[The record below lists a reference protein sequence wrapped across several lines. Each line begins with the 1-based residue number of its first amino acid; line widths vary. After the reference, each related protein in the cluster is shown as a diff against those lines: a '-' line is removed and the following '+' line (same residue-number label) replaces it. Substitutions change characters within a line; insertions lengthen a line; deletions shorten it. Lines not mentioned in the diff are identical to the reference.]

1 METRSLLDRIVE
13 QAKAR
18 PKAVAL
24 VSGPRQ
30 VDYAELDAMA
40 DAALAGI
47 NALDLPAG
55 VPVAVHAAK
64 TPETVALILACLRGR
79 RPVLI
84 AAADL
89 GEQTF
94 AELVA
99 RTDCAAVLTAD
110 PAGPRTGP
118 LVRLPALTP
127 GPIPAA
133 AAAGADED
141 TALLLTTSGSTGTPK
156 IVPLTHGAITRFA
169 RWAADQFDIGPD
181 TDVLNYAPLNFDL
194 ALLDVW
200 STLAAGGTAV
210 LVGNDRATDGKHLA
224 ELVRRSTVVQ
234 AVPMLFRLLADAWD
248 GTAFTAARHV
258 ILTGDRTPAPLLA
271 QLPAMFPNARLHNI
285 YGCTE
290 TNDSFRH
297 EITAAGADGE
307 VPIGFPLPGVDALVL
322 DADGAVLTGECTGEL
337 VVNTPFQT
345 TGYLASGGAEFV
357 RVGKDDRPYFRSGD
371 LVRRDRAGL
380 HTLVGRTDFR
390 VKVRGTRVNL
400 EEVEQVL
407 LDHAQVREAAV
418 IGVPDEVAG
427 IRLHAV
433 VRGGDDGALNSLAL
447 REHCR
452 LRLPRAAIPSSIQ
465 VVGIALPTTST
476 GKVDRRAIGARLL
489 NRSQS

>member
-1 METRSLLDRIVE
+1 METRSLLDRIAE
-13 QAKAR
+13 QATTR
-18 PKAVAL
+18 PDAVAL
-24 VSGPRQ
+24 VSGSRQ

-40 DAALAGI
+40 DAALARI
-47 NALDLPAG
+47 DALDLAEG
-55 VPVAVHAAK
+55 APVAVHAAK
-64 TPETVALILACLRGR
+64 SPETVALILACLRGR
-79 RPVLI
+79 RPVLV

-89 GEQTF
+89 GERTY

-99 RTDCAAVLTAD
+99 RTGCAAVLTAD
-110 PAGPRTGP
+110 PAGPVVRRTDG
-118 LVRLPALTP
+118 A
-127 GPIPAA
+127 PAA
-133 AAAGADED
+133 KPDLAEE

-156 IVPLTHGAITRFA
+156 IVPLTHGAIARFA
-169 RWAADQFDIGPD
+169 RWAADQFDLGPD

-200 STLAAGGTAV
+200 STLAAGGTVV
-210 LVGNDRATDGKHLA
+210 LVGTDRATDGRHLA
-224 ELVRRSTVVQ
+224 EVVRRSAVVQ

-248 GTAFTAARHV
+248 GTAFTAVRHV

-271 QLPAMFPNARLHNI
+271 RLPAMFPNARLHNI

-297 EITAAGADGE
+297 ELTTAAGDGE
-307 VPIGFPLPGVDALVL
+307 MPIGFPLPGVDALVL
-322 DADGAVLTGECTGEL
+322 DADGAILTGECTGEL
-337 VVNTPFQT
+337 VVHTPFQT
-345 TGYLASGGAEFV
+345 TGYLASNGAEFV
-357 RVGKDDRPYFRSGD
+357 RLGTDERPYFRSGD
-371 LVRRDRAGL
+371 LVRRDRDGL

-433 VRGGDDGALNSLAL
+433 VRGGDSETGALNSLAL

-452 LRLPRAAIPSSIQ
+452 LRLPRAAIPTSIQ